1 MTRSPIKLD
10 RKREQIALERPVRSK
25 WENVRVIHNFV
36 EEKNNKESLDITH
49 LKICPS
55 FFELIEGVNVGWVMS
70 VFLTMRCFPILN
82 DAIFCLR
89 FFNF

>member
-10 RKREQIALERPVRSK
+10 RKIEQIALEMSVRSK

-49 LKICPS
+49 LK
-55 FFELIEGVNVGWVMS
+55 NVP
-70 VFLTMRCFPILN
+70 VFLS
-82 DAIFCLR
+82 
-89 FFNF
+89 